1 MNRNLTNG
9 KIGKSL
15 LLFSLPMIFGNF
27 LQQIYNIA
35 DTLIVGKAIGA
46 TALSA
51 VGSSYA
57 LMVLLT
63 SVILGLCM
71 GSGAVF
77 SMLFGAK
84 RNDDMKT
91 SIVNS
96 FVFILLVSA
105 VINIVAFLL
114 LDKIIV
120 WLNIPAEAVEY
131 TKIYLK
137 IIFIGLTFVSIYNFF
152 AAVLRSVGNTVVPLI
167 FLAVSAIVNIVLD
180 LVLILIFNMGV
191 AGAAWATV
199 TAQMLSA
206 ICITVYFFA
215 KGKELCPSR
224 RHIHYDR
231 KLLKMIIE
239 NSLLTS
245 IQQSIMNFG
254 ILTVQGLV
262 NSFGFFASAAF
273 AVVVKIDSFAYM
285 PAQDFGNAFSTFIAQ
300 NYGAGKNDRIH
311 RGTITA
317 MKMSS
322 VFCVVSSLLVFI
334 FAKPLMHIFIDPAE
348 TEIINIGIEYLRIEG
363 SFYIG
368 IGILFLLYGLFR
380 GLGKSGVSVV
390 LTVISLGSRVA
401 LAYLLSAIPSIGL
414 TGIWWAVPIGW
425 ALADI
430 TGILIYSIQNKKG
443 CQLN

>member
-1 MNRNLTNG
+1 MSRIMNRNLTNG

-215 KGKELCPSR
+215 KGKRTLSLAPPHSLRPQAFEND
-224 RHIHYDR
+224 YR
-231 KLLKMIIE
+231 KLASHI
-239 NSLLTS
+239 NSAVDYEFWHFNSSGTC
-245 IQQSIMNFG
+245 QQLWIFCERRIRSCRKNRLVCVYARSRFRQC
-254 ILTVQGLV
+254 IL
-262 NSFGFFASAAF
+262 N
-273 AVVVKIDSFAYM
+273 IY
-285 PAQDFGNAFSTFIAQ
+285 
-300 NYGAGKNDRIH
+300 R
-311 RGTITA
+311 
-317 MKMSS
+317 
-322 VFCVVSSLLVFI
+322 
-334 FAKPLMHIFIDPAE
+334 AK
-348 TEIINIGIEYLRIEG
+348 LR
-363 SFYIG
+363 
-368 IGILFLLYGLFR
+368 R
-380 GLGKSGVSVV
+380 
-390 LTVISLGSRVA
+390 R
-401 LAYLLSAIPSIGL
+401 
-414 TGIWWAVPIGW
+414 
-425 ALADI
+425 
-430 TGILIYSIQNKKG
+430 
-443 CQLN
+443 